1 MKYTEKTLTKACR
14 AGQRHTVWLLYGSET
29 YLVERWAKILMGEES
44 GADPFNAQR
53 LDGKFPDLEAL
64 WDAVQ
69 AMPFFAE
76 EKRVL
81 LDGLEA
87 SSLSGEDL
95 KSFETLLEEL
105 PDTTTLIITAKDSG
119 FGTSAGGKK
128 IVKLV
133 EKLGGAAELGA
144 RSAGDLEQFLQ
155 QAAREQGCTLDSAA
169 ARYLL
174 QICPS
179 EMQILQNELEKIC
192 SYAGSGA
199 ITRKHIDAVAIP
211 KIEARTFDLQKFI
224 LAGDAG
230 GALRLLSDLFHLRED
245 PVAILAALSMS
256 FCDLYRA
263 KCVRIAGGSRENL
276 MADFGYR
283 SEFRAR
289 KAFEE
294 SNRHSISRLRRIVLM
309 LCDCDRL
316 LKSTAVDTKLRL
328 EQLTVELAMLCR
340 EGRS

>member
-1 MKYTEKTLTKACR
+1 MKYTEKTLAKAHR
-14 AGQRHTVWLLYGSET
+14 AGQRHTVWLLYGAET
-29 YLVERWAKILMGEES
+29 YLVERWAKTLMGEEPD
-44 GADPFNAQR
+44 ANPFNAQR
-53 LDGKFPDLEAL
+53 LDGKAPDLEAL

-87 SSLSGEDL
+87 SSFHAEDL
-95 KSFETLLEEL
+95 KAFETLLEEL
-105 PDTTTLIITAKDSG
+105 PDTTTLIITAKDPG

-128 IVKLV
+128 IIKLA
-133 EKLGGAAELGA
+133 EKLGAAVELGTP
-144 RSAGDLEQFLQ
+144 SPGDMEQFLQ
-155 QAAREQGCTLDSAA
+155 QEAEHQGCTLDSAT

-179 EMQILQNELEKIC
+179 DMQILQNELDKIC
-192 SYAGSGA
+192 SYAKEGK

-224 LAGDAG
+224 LRGDAG
-230 GALRLLSDLFHLRED
+230 GALRLLADLFSLRED
-245 PVAILAALSMS
+245 PIAILAALSMG

-263 KCVRIAGGSRENL
+263 KCVRNAGGSRETL
-276 MADFGYR
+276 ITQFGYR
-283 SEFRAR
+283 SEYRAR
-289 KAFEE
+289 KAYEE
-294 SNRHSISRLRRIVLM
+294 SARHSTSRLRKMVLM

-316 LKSTAVDTKLRL
+316 IKSTAVDTRLRL
-328 EQLTVELAMLCR
+328 EQLTVELSALCR